1 MARNIL
7 RPWVRTDKLRN
18 GTGGIQW
25 EVDRQA
31 HPLLD
36 PSFMQGSSRLLR
48 FLQMTYERVSESEE
62 AYLREA
68 KRLLQPPGLRGGPP
82 GDESELER
90 IAEYLREAD
99 VYLHETIQLLPHDS
113 RGHVK
118 LSPQVFGCQ
127 DLRCL
132 LSLLF
137 NCADPR
143 IRYEAQRKLCL
154 AKLLIDIENS
164 RQVQDGPRHKAYLE
178 RLLEEALWRHV
189 RQWTDLEIG
198 FRTDDQDGQSIRYT
212 SRPGPEDQRW
222 TFHSGFIDKRD
233 GERHLTLDILYHSC
247 RFKRTVEPIS
257 FEIVD
262 GRHRVIERVRW
273 GRMRRHRS
281 GSILSK
287 MIRKGINN
295 PDEIGDLIGAMFIV
309 HEDEALSDLLW
320 VLDSGI
326 GNPLGWRNVT
336 DTLASERDR
345 ATLDRHSGRG
355 FKVFKGDVDIL
366 YPGGNGHPPYRF
378 QVEIQIYTL
387 EAFLRTVCGSHE
399 ASHLALKLRQ
409 FLFGLVPRIFPR
421 EIYGEEW
428 LHLE

>member
-7 RPWVRTDKLRN
+7 RPRWVRTDKLRN
-18 GTGGIQW
+18 GNGGIQW
-25 EVDRQA
+25 EVDCKA

-36 PSFMQGSSRLLR
+36 PSFLQGGSRLLR
-48 FLQMTYERVSESEE
+48 FLQMTYERCTESDE

-68 KRLLQPPGLRGGPP
+68 ERLLRPPGERRGGR
-82 GDESELER
+82 GQTER
-90 IAEYLREAD
+90 IGEFLREAD
-99 VYLHETIQLLPHDS
+99 VYMHEATQLLPQEA
-113 RGHVK
+113 RQHVR

-127 DLRCL
+127 DLRRL
-132 LSLLF
+132 MHLLF
-137 NCADPR
+137 NCADSR
-143 IRYEAQRKLCL
+143 VRYEAQRKLYL

-164 RQVQDGPRHKAYLE
+164 RQIQDGPKHRAYFE
-178 RLLEEALWRHV
+178 RLLQDALWKHV
-189 RQWTDLEIG
+189 RQRTDLEIG
-198 FRTDDQDGQSIRYT
+198 FHMDDTDGDTIRYT
-212 SRPGPEDQRW
+212 SRPGPDDQRW
-222 TFHSGFIDKRD
+222 TFHSQFLEKQQ
-233 GERHLTLDILYHSC
+233 GERKACLDVLYHNC

-273 GRMRRHRS
+273 GQMRRHRS
-281 GSILSK
+281 GSVLSK

-295 PDEIGDLIGAMFIV
+295 PDEIGDLIGSMFIV
-309 HEDEALSDLLW
+309 HDEEALNELLW
-320 VLDSGI
+320 VLDSSL

-336 DTLASERDR
+336 DTQASELDR
-345 ATLDRHSGRG
+345 RTLDRHSGRG

-366 YPGGNGHPPYRF
+366 YPAENGHPPYRF

-387 EAFLRTVCGSHE
+387 EGYLRTVCGAHE

-409 FLFGLVPRIFPR
+409 FLYGLVPVIFPR
-421 EIYGEEW
+421 AIYGEGW